1 MATPFDNLNTN
12 DFLDVTLFYNISAI
26 VIISES
32 SIDAAGVYE
41 QPEVISVANIEDGAL
56 IRSYSGNEALMQHE
70 YLTNIN
76 YVLSLGTYYSYLTLT
91 FLAISC
97 GWIWLVWKK
106 YKEESSGLQRGLTL
120 LPILKLIH
128 VFSYGNYIRECPWP
142 DQF

>member
-1 MATPFDNLNTN
+1 M
-12 DFLDVTLFYNISAI
+12 
-26 VIISES
+26 
-32 SIDAAGVYE
+32 
-41 QPEVISVANIEDGAL
+41 ANIEDGAL

-106 YKEESSGLQRGLTL
+106 FKDEASGLQRGLTL